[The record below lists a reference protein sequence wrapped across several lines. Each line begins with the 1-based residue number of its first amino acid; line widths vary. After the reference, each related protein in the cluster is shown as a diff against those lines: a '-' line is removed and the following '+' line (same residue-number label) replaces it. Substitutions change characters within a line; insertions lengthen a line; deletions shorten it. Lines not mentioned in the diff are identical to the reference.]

1 MKKTKFTILV
11 ILIFNLLFLKSFSQV
26 KIYNVSQLE
35 GHTEKINALVYSQ
48 NGKLIA
54 SGSSFRSFDDSDS
67 GKFEIIIWDVSSKKI
82 INRLLGHNNSINSIC
97 FDNTNT
103 KLISAD
109 SKGVIKIWD
118 LLSFKEIKSIKGID
132 WISSIKLT
140 PDNRFF
146 ICEYEFAKKV
156 EVRDFKNGELINSLD
171 VGSQI
176 GNMDIS
182 PDGTK
187 IALSCFHSLQIWSL
201 ISNNKLIS
209 IEDDNAR
216 GFQVQYSPNGKL
228 IGLALANGNV
238 NFYEPENLIQQFSFS
253 GHFKPVVAISFSKG
267 NDFLISGSSDMTAK
281 VWDLKLKKEIKSL
294 VNIHKGTINC
304 VSFSPQ
310 RNTFIT
316 TGDDK
321 LIKIWDIR

>member
-1 MKKTKFTILV
+1 MKKTKIAILTILV
-11 ILIFNLLFLKSFSQV
+11 LNIIFLKSFSQV
-26 KIYNVSQLE
+26 KVYNSAQLE
-35 GHTEKINALVYSQ
+35 GHTEKINALAYSH

-54 SGSSFRSFDDSDS
+54 SGSSFSSFDDIDN
-67 GKFEIIIWDVSSKKI
+67 GKFEIIIWDVATKKI
-82 INRLLGHNNSINSIC
+82 VNRLLGHNNSINSIC
-97 FDNTNT
+97 FDKTNT

-118 LLSFKEIKSIKGID
+118 LSSFKEIKSINGID
-132 WISSIKLT
+132 WISSLKLT

-146 ICEYEFAKKV
+146 ICEYEFAKIV
-156 EVRDFKNGELINSLD
+156 EVRDFKNGELITSLN
-171 VGSQI
+171 VGTQI

-201 ISNNKLIS
+201 ISNKKLIS
-209 IEDDNAR
+209 IDDDNAR

-228 IGLALANGNV
+228 IGLALGNGNI

-253 GHFKPVVAISFSKG
+253 GHFKPVITISFSKG
-267 NDFLISGSSDMTAK
+267 TDFLISGSSDQTAK
-281 VWDLKLKKEIKSL
+281 VWDLKFKKEIKSL

-310 RNTFIT
+310 KNSFIT